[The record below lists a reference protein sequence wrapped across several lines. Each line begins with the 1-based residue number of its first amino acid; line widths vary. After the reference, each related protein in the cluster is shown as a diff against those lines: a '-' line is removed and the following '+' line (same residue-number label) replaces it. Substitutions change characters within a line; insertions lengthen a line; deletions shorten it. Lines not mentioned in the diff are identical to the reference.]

1 MSVDTAKDAS
11 RAAFEAHLLAWTG
24 RDAAYH
30 DLHATTGLG
39 FAWSCW
45 QAGMMAERD
54 RSAQVCKALSI
65 AAGRCPGTSLEGDT
79 GYECRAAILN
89 ATRP

>member
-1 MSVDTAKDAS
+1 MTVPNDTS

-30 DLHATTGLG
+30 ELHATTGLG

-45 QAGMMAERD
+45 RAGAAAERE
-54 RSAQVCKALSI
+54 RCAHACEALSI
-65 AAGRCPGTSLEGDT
+65 AAGRFPGASLEGDT
-79 GYECRAAILN
+79 GYECGAAILN